1 MIDFLQALVA
11 FPTAIFT
18 ILLGVVVLYW
28 ALVILGALDL
38 DVLESAEGATDG
50 IDVASEAF
58 TPTET
63 HGADGFLGSAL
74 PSMMNGLGLRGVPLT
89 VWLSLFVLVAW
100 AVSLLGMR
108 FVGGALAAVVG
119 PFVSGSIVLLVA
131 LVAGVVSAA
140 VATRPMQRVFVA
152 HTATSKRSLVGKVC
166 TVTTLRVDGDFGQ
179 AEVADGGAGLLV
191 QVRCDEP
198 NDLTRGCQALIFD
211 YDPDEG
217 IFHVSRFDDPVDT
230 SAAARR
236 LRTPN

>member
-18 ILLGVVVLYW
+18 MLLGVVVLYW

-63 HGADGFLGSAL
+63 HGADGFLGSSL

-108 FVGGALAAVVG
+108 FVGDALAGVVG
-119 PFVSGSIVLLVA
+119 PFVSGSMVLLVA

-152 HTATSKRSLVGKVC
+152 HTAT
-166 TVTTLRVDGDFGQ
+166 
-179 AEVADGGAGLLV
+179 
-191 QVRCDEP
+191 
-198 NDLTRGCQALIFD
+198 
-211 YDPDEG
+211 
-217 IFHVSRFDDPVDT
+217 
-230 SAAARR
+230 
-236 LRTPN
+236 